1 MEIPLEV
8 NELNQNAMGGTELM
22 AHRLRQHVDSELLDK
37 FQIIQSRSRE
47 LDPDK
52 KKIYW
57 LHDLPGD
64 PEVQHLKDGGWKKYD
79 KLVFV
84 SHWQQ
89 SMYKAYLGVPYEAGI
104 VLRNAIEPIEAI
116 EKPTDKLRFIYFS
129 TPHRGLDILYAA
141 FDGLSKQYSNV
152 ELNVFSSFDLYGW
165 PQRDEPYQDLFKQL
179 EDHEHINY
187 HKSVSNDRI
196 REELQKAHVFA
207 YPSNWQETSCLCL
220 IEAMSAGLVCVH
232 SSLAALPET
241 AMNMTQMYDYTEDKK
256 DHANRFHA
264 NLASIVE
271 TLGDE
276 SKIQNVNN
284 GIGVMKQFTDSL
296 YNWKTRGDQ
305 WTFLLNSLIMD

>member
-1 MEIPLEV
+1 MEILLEV
-8 NELNQNAMGGTELM
+8 NELNKNAKGGTELM
-22 AHRLRQHVDSELLDK
+22 ADRLREHVDPELLDQ

-57 LHDLPGD
+57 LHDLPMD
-64 PEVQHLKDGGWKKYD
+64 PEVQHLKDDGWKKYD

-89 SMYKAYLGVPYEAGI
+89 AMYKAYLGVPYSAGI
-104 VLRNAIEPIEAI
+104 VLRNAIKPIDVV
-116 EKPTDKLRFIYFS
+116 EKPTDKLRLIYFS
-129 TPHRGLDILYAA
+129 TPHRGLDVLYAA
-141 FDGLSKQYSNV
+141 FDALSKQYTNI
-152 ELNVFSSFDLYGW
+152 ELNVFSSFELYGW

-187 HKSVSNDRI
+187 HGAVSNDRI
-196 REELQKAHVFA
+196 RHELQRSHIFA
-207 YPSNWQETSCLCL
+207 YPSTWQETSCLCL

-256 DHANRFHA
+256 EHAQRFHA

-276 SKIQNVNN
+276 SKMTNVNN

-296 YNWKTRGDQ
+296 YNWQARGDQ
-305 WTFLLNSLIMD
+305 WTFLLNSLQMD